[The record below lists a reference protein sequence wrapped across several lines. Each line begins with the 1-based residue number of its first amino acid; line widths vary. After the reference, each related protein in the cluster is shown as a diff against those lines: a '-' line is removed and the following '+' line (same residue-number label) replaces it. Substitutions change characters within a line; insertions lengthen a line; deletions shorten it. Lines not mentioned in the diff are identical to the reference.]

1 MKLENIQKAAGFLK
15 EKYPHTPKIGLILGS
30 GLGVLADEIE
40 QSVKIPYHEIP
51 DFPVSTV
58 EGHAGQLV
66 FGVLSGVEVV
76 AMQGRFHFY
85 EGYRLEKVTFPV
97 RVMKQLG
104 VETLIVTNAAGG
116 VNESFTPGDL
126 MIISDHI
133 NNMGT
138 NPLIGPNDGRLGE
151 RFPDMSEAYTK
162 DLRAIAKEI
171 ATELH
176 IHVKEGVYYGNPG
189 PVYETPAEIRMIR
202 TLGGDAVGMST
213 VPEVIVARH
222 SGMKVLGISCIS
234 NMAAGI
240 LDQPLTHEEVIET
253 TEKVKANFLQ
263 YIKAIVNRIANHR
276 KVVNE

>member
-1 MKLENIQKAAGFLK
+1 MNFEKIENAA
-15 EKYPHTPKIGLILGS
+15 KYLHEQYEAVPKIGLILGS

-40 QSVKIPYHEIP
+40 NAVKIPYDKIP

-66 FGVLSGVEVV
+66 FGTLNGVEVV

-85 EGYRLEKVTFPV
+85 EGYSFEKVTFPV
-97 RVMKQLG
+97 RVMMQLG

-116 VNESFTPGDL
+116 INESFEPGDL
-126 MIISDHI
+126 MLIADHI

-138 NPLIGPNDGRLGE
+138 NPLIGRNDAKLGP
-151 RFPDMSEAYTK
+151 RFPDLSEAYSRF
-162 DLRAIAKEI
+162 LRDKAKGIAEQLQI
-171 ATELH
+171 P
-176 IHVKEGVYYGNPG
+176 VKEGVYVGNTG
-189 PVYETPAEIRMIR
+189 PSYETPAEVRMLR

-222 SGMKVLGISCIS
+222 AGLNVLGISCIS

-240 LDQPLTHEEVIET
+240 LDQPLTHDEVIET
-253 TEKVKANFLQ
+253 TEKVKANFIK
-263 YIKAIVNRIANHR
+263 YIKAIVASL
-276 KVVNE
+276 K